1 MKWPFKFKRKE
12 LVFFQYQF
20 LCKCCDIFFY
30 RYKVDD
36 NRCPICGRRGEIYEV
51 KELMNEQ

>member
-20 LCKCCDIFFY
+20 LCKYCDIFFY
-30 RYKVDD
+30 GYKVDD
-36 NRCPICGRRGEIYEV
+36 NRCPICGRRGEVYEV
-51 KELMNEQ
+51 KEIRNE